1 MANAANPLRQR
12 RRMTCAP
19 QKTQGES
26 TAMRLPRTV
35 AAVVGGIALMT
46 MAACGSSD
54 TAPTANQAPAP
65 STSAMSSEFGPA
77 CGAVPKDG
85 AGSFQ
90 GMAQD
95 PVATAASNN
104 PVLSTLVTAVKQA
117 GLVDTLNGA
126 KGITV

>member
-1 MANAANPLRQR
+1 
-12 RRMTCAP
+12 
-19 QKTQGES
+19 
-26 TAMRLPRTV
+26 MRLPRTV
-35 AAVVGGIALMT
+35 AAVVGGTALMT

-54 TAPTANQAPAP
+54 TASTGNQMSQAPAP
-65 STSAMSSEFGPA
+65 PATSATSSRFGPA
-77 CGAVPKDG
+77 CSAVPMDG